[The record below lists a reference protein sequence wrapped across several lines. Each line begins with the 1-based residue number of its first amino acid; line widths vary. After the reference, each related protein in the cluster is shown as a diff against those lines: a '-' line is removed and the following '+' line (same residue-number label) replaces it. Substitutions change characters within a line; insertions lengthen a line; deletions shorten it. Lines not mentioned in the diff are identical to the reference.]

1 MAAQLLA
8 RKRNISKERDISP
21 INFNVTARSSIRQD
35 ANLEV
40 QSLNTTNRQR
50 MTEMMLKNTS
60 KG

>member
-40 QSLNTTNRQR
+40 
-50 MTEMMLKNTS
+50 
-60 KG
+60 